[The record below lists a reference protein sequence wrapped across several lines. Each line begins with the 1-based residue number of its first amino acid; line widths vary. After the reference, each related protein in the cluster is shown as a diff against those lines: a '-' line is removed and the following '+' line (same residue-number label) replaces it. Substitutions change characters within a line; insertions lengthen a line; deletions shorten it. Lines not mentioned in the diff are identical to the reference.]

1 MTPVTVNATSGADPY
16 PSAAELDPLWRHPL
30 VVRMTR
36 IAQRLRQA
44 DVQHPW
50 VLDAGIVAMTFVL
63 FCLPDLVRGDSGPR
77 ELDGTFSPLP
87 LAGMLVLQ
95 AGLILPLLWRR
106 RAPFAAFGVIAVV
119 FLIQWSQSAWLRAD
133 IALLI
138 ALYSL
143 TLHGQLRSLL
153 AAAGIVAVVLT
164 VVAIRISAVVSAA
177 EGLFFLVCA
186 ATAATALGLAVRI
199 RRSQLAGLRERAA
212 RLEVERDQRIKLAAA
227 GERTRVAREMH
238 DIVGHNL
245 SVMITLADGGAYAAG
260 ATPDR
265 AAEAL
270 GLIGETGRQAM
281 GELRRMLGALR
292 EQHDAPQ
299 FSPQPSIAD
308 IDSLCRRTRAAG
320 PAITYRTTGDVDATD
335 RGIQLT
341 AYRIVQEALTNTLK
355 HAGPQTQAEVWLN
368 IAEHQLQIRVRDSG
382 PPTGSGR
389 LERSVGEGHGLVGMK
404 ERAAMYG
411 GTVLAGP
418 VPGGGWT
425 LQAELELDPPTDSL
439 EGD

>member
-1 MTPVTVNATSGADPY
+1 VIVNATTAADTSLGVP
-16 PSAAELDPLWRHPL
+16 PAAEVDPLWRHPL
-30 VVRMTR
+30 VLRMTGLG
-36 IAQRLRQA
+36 QRLRQVDA
-44 DVQHPW
+44 RHPW
-50 VLDAGIVAMTFVL
+50 MLDTTVVAVAFVL
-63 FCLPDLVRGDSGPR
+63 FCLPDIIGGDGGPR
-77 ELDGTFSPLP
+77 ELDGAFSPLP

-106 RAPFAAFGVIAVV
+106 RAPFVAFAVIAVV

-133 IALLI
+133 VALLI

-153 AAAGIVAVVLT
+153 VAAGIVAVVLA
-164 VVAIRISAVVSAA
+164 VVAVRVSAVVSAA

-186 ATAATALGLAVRI
+186 ATAATALGLVVRI

-212 RLEVERDQRIKLAAA
+212 RLEIERDQRIKLAAA
-227 GERTRVAREMH
+227 DERARVAREMH

-260 ATPDR
+260 ATPER

-292 EQHDAPQ
+292 EQTDVPQ
-299 FSPQPSIAD
+299 LSPQPSIAD
-308 IDSLCRRTRAAG
+308 LDSLCRRTRAAG
-320 PAITYRTTGDVDATD
+320 PAIVYRTTGDVDAMD

-368 IAEHQLQIRVRDSG
+368 IAERQLQIRVQDSG
-382 PPTGSGR
+382 PPAGSGSP
-389 LERSVGEGHGLVGMK
+389 EPSIGEGHGLVGMR

-418 VPGGGWT
+418 LPGGGWT
-425 LQAELELDPPTDSL
+425 LQAELELDPPTNSP